1 MKKTPPTDA
10 TTNIDSTSNE
20 TDIAGRF
27 CGNVTADL
35 SCCLPCPIE
44 HWVYSD
50 AFMSNARIAFWFNV
64 PALVAQVFLLVTFA
78 VLLGEK
84 GHGHYL
90 SVGLV
95 VSMVMLEV
103 SCRS

>member
-1 MKKTPPTDA
+1 M
-10 TTNIDSTSNE
+10 TS
-20 TDIAGRF
+20 A
-27 CGNVTADL
+27 L

-50 AFMSNARIAFWFNV
+50 AFLSKIRTAYWFNV
-64 PALVAQVFLLVTFA
+64 PALLGQVFLLVTFA
-78 VLLGEK
+78 VLPAEK

-95 VSMVMLEV
+95 SSMVMLEV
-103 SCRS
+103 SAGGGLRGLWRLMVMVAVGVYYPVGHEAGFVF